1 MSLVSLLIL
10 AGVII
15 VIIAIILIIIAKQYR
30 KVGPNEVLI
39 IAGGK
44 KKTVVGPDGTK
55 IKVGYRYRLGGGTFV
70 IPFIET
76 VYRLPMDVITLN
88 IKTPEVLTNSGVPI
102 LAEATA
108 QVKVDSSDSSIR
120 LAAEQFLGSG
130 KEGIRDVS
138 MNVLE
143 GHMREVIGTMT
154 VEEIFRGRQEFSARV
169 AEAIRPDLTRMGLVM
184 LSFALKDISDTQ
196 GYLESLSKPK
206 VAAARRDAAI
216 AEAETEKE
224 AIVKSSQARKEGE
237 VARLA
242 AEALIAKA
250 QWDNEAKKSESQVAV
265 NQKKAQADFSYDL
278 ERYRLSQQIKKEE
291 AKMMVIEKEES
302 IKIEELEIARR
313 EKELEASVIKPADAR
328 KYQIKAE
335 AEAEEYRIQT
345 EARGKAEALRLEGET
360 EAELM
365 KKKGTAEAEAMSKKA
380 QAWDKYNQAAVLE
393 MYLRA
398 LPELARAVSEPLSRV
413 DKIVVVGGGDK
424 SLGTT
429 KITAQVAEVLA
440 QMPDIVKS
448 LTGVDLKKYL
458 QDKLS
463 PEEKKEK

>member
-76 VYRLPMDVITLN
+76 VYKLPMDVITLN

-265 NQKKAQADFSYDL
+265 NQKKAQADFSYEL

-398 LPELARAVSEPLSRV
+398 LPELARAVSEPLSKV

-440 QMPDIVKS
+440 QMPDVVKS

>member
-1 MSLVSLLIL
+1 MNLVSSLIL
-10 AGVII
+10 AGIIIFVI
-15 VIIAIILIIIAKQYR
+15 ALLLIILAKQYR

-39 IAGGK
+39 IAGGH
-44 KKTVVGPDGTK
+44 KKTIIGPDGAK
-55 IKVGYRYRLGGGTFV
+55 VKVGYRYRLGGGTFV
-70 IPFIET
+70 LPFVET

-88 IKTPEVLTNSGVPI
+88 IKTPEVLTHSGVPI
-102 LAEATA
+102 MAEATA
-108 QVKVDSSDSSIR
+108 QVKVDSSDSAIR
-120 LAAEQFLGSG
+120 LAAEQFLGLG

-154 VEEIFRGRQEFSARV
+154 VEQIYRGRQEFSARV
-169 AEAIRPDLTRMGLVM
+169 NEAVRPDLNRMGLVM
-184 LSFALKDISDTQ
+184 LSFALKDISDAQ
-196 GYLESLSKPK
+196 GYLESLSKPQV
-206 VAAARRDAAI
+206 VAAKRDAVI
-216 AEAETEKE
+216 AQAETEKE
-224 AIVKSSQARKEGE
+224 SIIKSSQARKEGE

-250 QWDNEAKKSESQVAV
+250 QWENEAKKSESQVAV
-265 NQKKAQADFSYDL
+265 NQKKAQADFSYEL

-291 AKMMVIEKEES
+291 AKMRAIEKEEA

-313 EKELEASVIKPADAR
+313 EKELESTVVKPADAR

-335 AEAEEYRIQT
+335 AEAEEFRIQA
-345 EARGKAEALRLEGET
+345 EAKGKAEALRLEGDA

-365 KKKGTAEAEAMSKKA
+365 KKKGLAEAESMLKKA
-380 QAWDKYNQAAVLE
+380 QAWEKYNQAAILE
-393 MYLRA
+393 MYLST
-398 LPELARAVSEPLSRV
+398 LPELARAVSEPLSKV
-413 DKIVVVGGGDK
+413 DKIVVIGGGEK
-424 SLGTT
+424 SLGTA

-440 QMPDIVKS
+440 QMPDVVKS

-458 QDKLS
+458 QEKLS